1 MGEPKRLD
9 DQKQALQGG
18 LRQTLPSKLPL
29 GHLTTGARDVAPP
42 RPQTAVKIEETTA
55 LGMCYPFL
63 PWHDCCYNHKNW
75 HDFSP

>member
-42 RPQTAVKIEETTA
+42 P
-55 LGMCYPFL
+55 P
-63 PWHDCCYNHKNW
+63 PDCCENRRNNSTGHVL
-75 HDFSP
+75 PIPTMA